1 MCLIQTLR
9 TPRIEIYDMKIAVFD
24 LSLTLIT
31 GYIVGKKLGYN
42 PWIMSISMIPL
53 GIVVHEMMGIE
64 TEISKKI
71 KR

>member
-71 KR
+71 KE